1 MSSTPNPFDDS
12 LGGFI
17 DGMRHHDLA
26 KPFFLGKERH
36 APAGFFLLTGGGE
49 TTAGLYA
56 LLHHANTI
64 GLEKVAQFLLDWH
77 GLKNDGDSLPV
88 PAWVFLSPWLDQLAA
103 STYSGATRDPR
114 NQNIW
119 SFQNPFSRLPR
130 QERVKTYGKQNHT
143 EVQKELWQKVGLD
156 GVYCWDE
163 MKEVSKEFDD
173 SSRHQGILQKLTTCA
188 PQLSGYVKRHR
199 ELLPA
204 RLFPERTYPSAN
216 DTPLLEHGQLTAAL
230 ALVVG
235 GNILLQQPSGFNPQ
249 VIITRESGGQIMVAG
264 VTAAQF
270 SWDDYQRLTLQ
281 HLQGRLVRISFAWY
295 EELFQQ
301 AIRLD
306 DIHGVK
312 NFLAAAGEER
322 LMQRF
327 KDNFHKE
334 IGTLFGADQHVAPA
348 LEPLND
354 FPFDLVY
361 LLPGAIRIEQIKD
374 VVRQAYTKAVET
386 LAKNLQK
393 EYDHDFNGI
402 KEIPK
407 LDCSE
412 LQKQL
417 LAFAPFCY
425 LEEIKV
431 DSAVGSEPENG
442 LKRAKQSLS
451 EQTLK
456 AYSLLWQAGKVS
468 RSEAELR
475 LTSVPSIPAPEC
487 CEVCGLH
494 AVFEE
499 FYRKYEEFL
508 QSNPSFAQIMEKVI
522 YGHKEEPERLCRACL
537 GRRLWSHGEV
547 QERWLR
553 DILEQVEQDDTVL
566 VRLKADPLLAPPPKL
581 LPRLEIPKEG
591 DLPEDMGAAFVRCR
605 GGGLQ
610 VYPTLA
616 AAADADGNLA
626 LLSLS
631 PNWQRGILAELSQV
645 RAAAEA
651 LQCAFFSLDN
661 WAKNHS
667 NLSSKIEDWEHRKS
681 SGTPAELTG
690 AKNQCCHILDYLKT
704 WPNHISWHPLA
715 PLADLVTRLNPLD
728 PAKEPDEVR
737 GVIGAI
743 IKNWEEF
750 LKPYYTKSGASDL
763 ERFEAA
769 LVEYIAGLTGQDVQ
783 EGFRDEALL
792 ARPHLARV
800 LTRIRWVHEF
810 FQDLP
815 KVLVDEGGIR
825 TLTLESAYPRLVVA
839 VPAAD
844 LIQALRVLQYTLTHN
859 LFSSTLYED
868 EPPCP
873 TAAALADGVARQR
886 REALSLKL
894 LEQIL
899 PPVLLGAVV
908 IFKERQPLYHILA
921 TARRINDYLAQQP
934 DSYCGILLGLTDWR
948 PCLGAMT
955 PEQAR
960 DILPLDFVELYHLLD
975 NEGLIA
981 RRPLFSLAQAAESE
995 WGRLPEY
1002 RAAMLAIK
1010 QRRQQW
1016 PDRVRNRLQ
1025 NDKLFNAMVFFKRT
1039 AKA

>member
-1 MSSTPNPFDDS
+1 
-12 LGGFI
+12 
-17 DGMRHHDLA
+17 MRHHDLA
-26 KPFFLGKERH
+26 KPFFLGRERH

-56 LLHHANTI
+56 LLHHAHTI

-77 GLKNDGDSLPV
+77 DLKNDGDSLQV
-88 PAWVFLSPWLDQLAA
+88 PIWVFLSPWLDQLAA
-103 STYSGATRDPR
+103 STYSGATRDPKS
-114 NQNIW
+114 QNIW

-130 QERVKTYGKQNHT
+130 LAKVKTYGIQNLT
-143 EVQKELWQKVGLD
+143 EVQKDLWQEAGLD
-156 GVYCWDE
+156 RVYSWDE
-163 MKEVSKEFDD
+163 MKKISENFDD
-173 SSRHQGILQKLTTCA
+173 SSSHSSSHQKIKQNLEKHALQLRD
-188 PQLSGYVKRHR
+188 YVERHR

-235 GNILLQQPSGFNPQ
+235 GNILLQRSSGFNRQ
-249 VIITRESGGQIMVAG
+249 VIITKQSGDQITVAG
-264 VTAAQF
+264 IMAAQF
-270 SWDDYQRLTLQ
+270 HWDDYKKLALQ

-295 EELFQQ
+295 EELFQR

-312 NFLAAAGEER
+312 NFLAAAGEKR

-334 IGTLFGADQHVAPA
+334 IGALFGADQHVAPA

-361 LLPGAIRIEQIKD
+361 LLPVMVQEEQIKD
-374 VVRQAYTKAVET
+374 VVRQAYAEAVKT
-386 LAKNLQK
+386 LTKNLQD
-393 EYDHDFNGI
+393 EYEHDFNGI
-402 KEIPK
+402 EDIPK
-407 LDCSE
+407 LDFFE
-412 LQKQL
+412 LQNQL

-425 LEEIKV
+425 VEEVKV
-431 DSAVGSEPENG
+431 DSAAESEPGEG
-442 LKRAKQSLS
+442 LDRAKRSLS
-451 EQTLK
+451 EQTLE
-456 AYSLLWQAGKVS
+456 AYRRLWQAGKVS

-475 LTSVPSIPAPEC
+475 LTSVPSIPAPER

-494 AVFEE
+494 GVFEE

-508 QSNPSFAQIMEKVI
+508 QSDPSAAQIMEKVI
-522 YGHKEEPERLCRACL
+522 YGHKEEPEKLCQACL

-547 QERWLR
+547 QECWLR
-553 DILEQVEQDDTVL
+553 DMLEPEEKNGTVL
-566 VRLKADPLLAPPPKL
+566 VRLKTDPVLAPPPKL

-605 GGGLQ
+605 EGRLQ

-631 PNWQRGILAELSQV
+631 PNWGQAILAELS
-645 RAAAEA
+645 RARGAAEA
-651 LQCAFFSLDN
+651 LHCAFSSLEK
-661 WAKNHS
+661 WAESHS
-667 NLSSKIEDWEHRKS
+667 NLSSIIEDWKRKIS

-690 AKNQCCHILDYLKT
+690 TKNQCCHIWDYLKT
-704 WPNHISWHPLA
+704 WPNPISWHPLA

-728 PAKEPDEVR
+728 PAAEPDEVR

-783 EGFRDEALL
+783 DGFRDEALI

-815 KVLVDEGGIR
+815 QVLADKGGIR

-844 LIQALRVLQYTLTHN
+844 LLLALRILHYTLAKN
-859 LFSSTLYED
+859 LFSSTLYSD

-873 TAAALADGVARQR
+873 TAAALADEAARQR
-886 REALSLKL
+886 RETLSLKL

-899 PPVLLGAVV
+899 PPVLLGTVV

-921 TARRINDYLAQQP
+921 TARRVTDYLAQQH

-948 PCLGAMT
+948 RCLGAMT

-960 DILPLDFVELYHLLD
+960 EIFPLDFVELYHLLD
-975 NEGLIA
+975 NESQIA
-981 RRPLFSLAQAAESE
+981 RRPLFSLAQAAEDE
-995 WGRLPEY
+995 WGQFPEY
-1002 RAAMLAIK
+1002 RSATLAIK

-1016 PDRVRNRLQ
+1016 PDLVRDLLQ
-1025 NDKLFNAMVFFKRT
+1025 EQKLFDALVFLKRT

>member
-1 MSSTPNPFDDS
+1 
-12 LGGFI
+12 
-17 DGMRHHDLA
+17 MRHHDLA
-26 KPFFLGKERH
+26 KPFFLGRERH
-36 APAGFFLLTGGGE
+36 APAGFFLLTGGGKA
-49 TTAGLYA
+49 TAGLYA
-56 LLHHANTI
+56 LLHHAHTI

-77 GLKNDGDSLPV
+77 DLKNDGDSLQV
-88 PAWVFLSPWLDQLAA
+88 PIWVFLSPWLDQLAA
-103 STYSGATRDPR
+103 STYSGATRDPKS
-114 NQNIW
+114 QNIW

-130 QERVKTYGKQNHT
+130 LAKVKTYGIQNLT
-143 EVQKELWQKVGLD
+143 EVQKDLWQEAGLD
-156 GVYCWDE
+156 RVYSWDE
-163 MKEVSKEFDD
+163 MKKISENFDD
-173 SSRHQGILQKLTTCA
+173 SSSHSSSHQKIKQNLEKHAQ
-188 PQLSGYVKRHR
+188 QLRDYVERHR

-235 GNILLQQPSGFNPQ
+235 GNILLQRSSGFNRQ
-249 VIITRESGGQIMVAG
+249 VIITKQSGDQITVAG
-264 VTAAQF
+264 IMAAQF
-270 SWDDYQRLTLQ
+270 HWDDYKKLALQ

-327 KDNFHKE
+327 KDNFHKK
-334 IGTLFGADQHVAPA
+334 IGDLIGADQHVAQA

-361 LLPGAIRIEQIKD
+361 LLPGAIREEQIKD
-374 VVRQAYTKAVET
+374 VVRQAYTKAVKT
-386 LAKNLQK
+386 LAKNLQE
-393 EYDHDFNGI
+393 EYGHDFRKISGI
-402 KEIPK
+402 PQ

-412 LQKQL
+412 LQNQL
-417 LAFAPFCY
+417 LAFAPFAY
-425 LEEIKV
+425 VEEVKV
-431 DSAVGSEPENG
+431 DSAAGSKPG
-442 LKRAKQSLS
+442 QDLDRAKRSLS
-451 EQTLK
+451 IQILE
-456 AYSLLWQAGKVS
+456 AYRRFWQAGKAS
-468 RSEAELR
+468 RSEAEFR
-475 LTSVPSIPAPEC
+475 LTAVPSIPTPER

-494 AVFEE
+494 SVFEE
-499 FYRKYEEFL
+499 FYQKYEALREAGDPA
-508 QSNPSFAQIMEKVI
+508 SQIMEKVI

-553 DILEQVEQDDTVL
+553 NMLEPSEQDGTVM
-566 VRLKADPLLAPPPKL
+566 VRLKADPVPAPPPKL

-605 GGGLQ
+605 EGRLQ

-631 PNWQRGILAELSQV
+631 PNWHSVILAELTQV

-651 LQCAFFSLDN
+651 LQCAFFSLDK
-661 WAKNHS
+661 WAKNYPK
-667 NLSSKIEDWEHRKS
+667 LSSKIEHWRHNVT
-681 SGTPAELTG
+681 SGNRAKLME
-690 AKNQCCHILDYLKT
+690 AKNQCCQFLDYLRN
-704 WPNHISWHPLA
+704 WHNYISWHPLA
-715 PLADLVTRLNPLD
+715 RLADLVTRLNPLD
-728 PAKEPDEVR
+728 PTKEPDEVR
-737 GVIGAI
+737 GVMSAI
-743 IKNWEEF
+743 IKYWEDF
-750 LKPYYTKSGASDL
+750 LRPCYSRSGASDL

-783 EGFRDEALL
+783 DGFRDEALI

-815 KVLVDEGGIR
+815 KILVDEGGIR

-839 VPAAD
+839 VPATD
-844 LIQALRVLQYTLTHN
+844 LIRALRVLHYTVARN
-859 LFSSTLYED
+859 LFSSTLYGD

-873 TAAALADGVARQR
+873 TAAALADEAARQR
-886 REALSLKL
+886 RETLSLKP

-921 TARRINDYLAQQP
+921 TARRVTDYLAQQH

-948 PCLGAMT
+948 RCLGAMT

-960 DILPLDFVELYHLLD
+960 EIFPLDFMELYHLLD
-975 NEGLIA
+975 NESQIA
-981 RRPLFSLAQAAESE
+981 RRPLFSLAQAAEDE
-995 WGRLPEY
+995 WGQFPEY
-1002 RAAMLAIK
+1002 RSATLAIK

-1016 PDRVRNRLQ
+1016 PDLVRDLLQ
-1025 NDKLFNAMVFFKRT
+1025 EQKLFDALVFLKRT